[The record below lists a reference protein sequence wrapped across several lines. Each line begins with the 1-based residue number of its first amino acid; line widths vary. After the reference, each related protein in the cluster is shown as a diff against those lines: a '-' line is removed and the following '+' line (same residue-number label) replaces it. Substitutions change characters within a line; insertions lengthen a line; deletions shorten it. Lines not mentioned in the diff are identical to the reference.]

1 MACLPGINFYRDIWK
16 FVWSCSQ
23 NFLFFRLYVFM
34 FVLYRKSCE
43 APLHLYVKFAGP
55 LVYSLAT
62 VPQMWELDTPKLN
75 SFISSFF
82 LNLFLI
88 SLCFLLRAFLHFPRF
103 RLRSAASPPCE
114 MRLRLVIFSY
124 VIVNFTK
131 AIEVLC
137 NKANFSRDLKFL
149 VLAVVFSNSWVAF
162 VDFFSLKNEFN
173 FSILI
178 VLFCLSVGS
187 FNKNTLLL
195 YYDFSDFSNLNC
207 NFCFHLL
214 VSCMTFK
221 IF

>member
-1 MACLPGINFYRDIWK
+1 
-16 FVWSCSQ
+16 
-23 NFLFFRLYVFM
+23 M
-34 FVLYRKSCE
+34 FVLYRKWCE
-43 APLHLYVKFAGP
+43 APLHLCVKFAGP
-55 LVYSLAT
+55 LVYSQAT

-75 SFISSFF
+75 SFVFKLFLQFF
-82 LNLFLI
+82 LYFTLF
-88 SLCFLLRAFLHFPRF
+88 CLLRAFLHLPRF

-137 NKANFSRDLKFL
+137 NKANFSRDLNL
-149 VLAVVFSNSWVAF
+149 VVLAVIFSNSWVAF
-162 VDFFSLKNEFN
+162 VDFFRLKNEFN

-178 VLFCLSVGS
+178 VLFRSSIGS

-221 IF
+221 IY